1 MAAGQIPQGWNAT
14 SDWEHVGQPFVNETA
29 GGPKWYALNRS
40 YSEAA
45 PGGGVYWVEQY
56 EPEGPTSNPAVG
68 TYWRRIL
75 MEQQPAQQQ
84 PPPGG
89 EGQPPPG
96 GDGQPPKPGGEG
108 PPPAPAAPATTV
120 GGANP
125 DWVRDRIAEAQSI
138 GVTSPAGG
146 WDAWLNDGYWTPYRI
161 QNEINQFKAARAQ
174 AGTDT
179 GLQSVAE
186 TAVAAAQAARA
197 AGEETPKVDPPAAA
211 DGSGADGGPAADDGK
226 PADGSVPIAGTGL
239 EQQRVDIEAA
249 QQAATQRYQEGLLA
263 GETQERAMTAAIAVA
278 DREMELAQSMM
289 ELRAS
294 PRDALLWSN
303 IARGGGNAFYQTP
316 ARFIGNILGGQ
327 QLSGA
332 PIGGGATGT
341 QNAGV
346 PTAMGLPPTGGL
358 QNAEVSEGLP
368 NWRLPTEFE
377 LTSGQVQSMTQ
388 TERQALEGGMELM
401 GRSPADVLRSAYA
414 LTGRYGATPFVQ
426 PSPV

>member
-1 MAAGQIPQGWNAT
+1 MPATGQIPQGWTAT
-14 SDWEHVGQPFVNETA
+14 SDWDHLGQPWIGKWE
-29 GGPKWYALNRS
+29 GGPEWYVMSKS

-45 PGGGVYWVEQY
+45 PGGGTFWVEQY
-56 EPEGPTSNPAVG
+56 EPELPYDTNNPKIG

-75 MEQQPAQQQ
+75 MEQQPAQPADTG

-89 EGQPPPG
+89 NGK
-96 GDGQPPKPGGEG
+96 PPKPEGGNG
-108 PPPAPAAPATTV
+108 KPPPPAPTLTV
-120 GGANP
+120 GGADPN
-125 DWVRDRIAEAQSI
+125 WVQDRIAEAQSV
-138 GVTSPAGG
+138 GVPAPAGG

-161 QNEINQFKAARAQ
+161 QNEINQFKVVLSGPEQHR
-174 AGTDT
+174 
-179 GLQSVAE
+179 LQGIAE
-186 TAVAAAQAARA
+186 AAVAAAQAARA
-197 AGEETPKVDPPAAA
+197 AGEDPPAVEGPSA
-211 DGSGADGGPAADDGK
+211 DADDAEKDK
-226 PADGSVPIAGTGL
+226 PDDKTTGAVPIAGTGI

-249 QQAATQRYQEGLLA
+249 QQAATQRYQEGLIA
-263 GETQERAMTAAIAVA
+263 GEDQERAMTAAIAAA
-278 DREMELAQSMM
+278 DRVMDLAKTQM

-303 IARGGGNAFYQTP
+303 IARGGGSGFYQTP
-316 ARFIGNILGGQ
+316 ARFISNILGGQ

-358 QNAEVSEGLP
+358 QNAEVSAGLP

-377 LTSGQVQSMTQ
+377 LTSGQVQAMTS

-401 GRSPADVLRSAYA
+401 GRSPADIMRSVYA
-414 LTGRYGATPFVQ
+414 LTGRYGATPYLQ